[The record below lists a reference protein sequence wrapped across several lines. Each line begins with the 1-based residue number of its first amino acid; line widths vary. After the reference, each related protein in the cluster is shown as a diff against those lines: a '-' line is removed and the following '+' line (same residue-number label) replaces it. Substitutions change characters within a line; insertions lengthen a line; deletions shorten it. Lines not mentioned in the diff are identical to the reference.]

1 MTIKYILHLFVVAL
15 LLCFNGNL
23 AAQEAP
29 TDVQGKLVEQG
40 NRIAQPKMESTAS
53 TSIITSDEIMKSSAQ
68 NTSNA
73 LYGRGLGLTA
83 LQNDGLDY
91 SANTTFNIRGLGSFY
106 NNNPLVLVDGF
117 ERPLSTLT
125 REEIE
130 SITVLKDAASLSLYG
145 FRGSNGVILVK
156 TKTGN
161 IGKTKI
167 DVSYDQAFLQQT
179 RKPQMADAQT
189 YAKAVNEALTNDG
202 ATNLRYTANEIAAFK
217 SGAFPDFYANV
228 NWLDEVLKDNA
239 MSNIYNISING
250 GSKVVRYNTII
261 NLQNHDSYIKPENI
275 VSSFSSQNKY
285 SKLNIRTNLDVQ
297 LSKTTNFSV
306 KLLGLI
312 SESNR
317 PGTQITDLMPRLYNT
332 PAAAFPVKT
341 STNEWGGS
349 DTWTNNPVAM
359 VAARGYG
366 KTNARTLLADWTV
379 SQDLSAITKGLSAE
393 LRVGFDN
400 SADYWESMS
409 QTYRYVK
416 NTTQLTPEGD
426 ALLNT
431 AVPIIVGTNS
441 SPTYTSSLG
450 SQWRNFGAFAKV
462 QYERNWENVKLNSQL
477 MFLHDQYIGNGQFQ
491 TSNRER
497 ANIYTHLGLFN
508 KYFVDLSLTGSGT
521 NRLEPGNNMG
531 LFPAV
536 SSAWV
541 VSNESFLKN
550 IKAIDFLKIRASYG
564 VVGNDYTTSNEL
576 FKQTYGTGGSY
587 FFTDNYTSTAGM
599 TELRLATTGLTYE
612 KSHKT
617 NVGIEGRFWNL
628 IDVTAE
634 AYYDR
639 RTDILVSTSGT
650 VSSVLGATASMSN
663 DGIIDNKGIEIG
675 LNVNNDKGDFKY
687 NVGALF
693 TYAKSIIVNRNEGF
707 VPYDYLKQTGK
718 PVNQLFG
725 YEALGFFTDAAD
737 IAASPTQLLSTVVPG
752 DIKFKDQN
760 NDNKINEQD
769 KVALGYN
776 TVSPEIYFS
785 VNFNFEYKGLGVDAN
800 FQGVGNYSAV
810 LNTSSMFWPLRN
822 NTNISNYYYENRWT
836 PDNQDAL
843 FPRLSTLQN
852 DNNYN
857 TNSVWL
863 RDRSFVKLRT
873 AEVYYKLPD
882 NLLESTFV
890 SKAKLYVRGMNL
902 LSFDNLK
909 IVDPEAYGNVLPL
922 SASVHLGVNLTF

>member
-1 MTIKYILHLFVVAL
+1 MNIKYNLHLFVVVL
-15 LLCFNGNL
+15 FLCFNGFVF
-23 AAQEAP
+23 AQQLTTNEQE
-29 TDVQGKLVEQG
+29 VLVEQG
-40 NRIAQPKMESTAS
+40 NRISQTKKESTAS
-53 TSIITSDEIMKSSAQ
+53 SSVITSDEIMKSSAL

-73 LYGRGLGLTA
+73 LYGRGLGLTT
-83 LQNDGLDY
+83 LQNDGLEFNI
-91 SANTTFNIRGLGSFY
+91 NTSFNIRGTGSFY
-106 NNNPLVLVDGF
+106 STNPLVLVDGF
-117 ERPLSTLT
+117 ERPLNTLT
-125 REEIE
+125 KEEIE
-130 SITVLKDAASLSLYG
+130 SITILKDAASLSLYG
-145 FRGSNGVILVK
+145 FRGSNGVLLVK
-156 TKTGN
+156 TKTGVV
-161 IGKTKI
+161 GKTKI
-167 DVSYDQAFLQQT
+167 VVSYDQAFLQQS
-179 RKPQMADAQT
+179 RKPEFADAQT

-202 ATNLRYTANEIAAFK
+202 IAPRYNNNEIEAFK
-217 SGAFPDFYANV
+217 SGRFPDYYPNV

-261 NLQNHDSYIKPENI
+261 NLQNHDSYIKPGNI

-317 PGTQITDLMPRLYNT
+317 PGTQIADIMTRLYNT

-359 VAARGYG
+359 ISARGYG
-366 KTNARTLLADWTV
+366 KTNQRTLLADWTV
-379 SQDLSAITKGLSAE
+379 TQDLSVLTKGLSAE
-393 LRVGFDN
+393 LSVGFDN

-409 QTYRYVK
+409 QTYRYQK
-416 NTTQLTPEGD
+416 NTAQFDVALDTLKNKVSTP
-426 ALLNT
+426 
-431 AVPIIVGTNS
+431 VGTNS
-441 SPTYTSSLG
+441 SPTYSSSLG
-450 SQWRNFGAFAKV
+450 SQWRSFGAFGKI
-462 QYERNWENVKLNSQL
+462 QYERNWEKIKINSQL
-477 MFLHDQYIGNGQFQ
+477 MFMHDQYVGNGQFSTQ
-491 TSNRER
+491 NRER
-497 ANIYTHLGLFN
+497 INAYTHLGFYDR
-508 KYFVDLSLTGSGT
+508 YFVDLSLTGHGT
-521 NRLEPGNNMG
+521 NRLESGNNIG

-541 VSNESFLKN
+541 ISNESFLKN
-550 IKAIDFLKIRASYG
+550 VKAIDFLKIRASYG

-576 FKQTYGTGGSY
+576 YKQTYGTGGSY
-587 FFTDNYTSTAGM
+587 FFSDNYTSTAGM

-617 NVGIEGRFWNL
+617 NIGIEGRFWNL
-628 IDVTAE
+628 IDLVAE

-650 VSSVLGATASMSN
+650 VSGVLGATASMSN
-663 DGIIDNKGIEIG
+663 DGIIDNKGLEIG
-675 LNVNNDKGDFKY
+675 LNINNDKGDFKY
-687 NVGALF
+687 NVGAQF
-693 TYAKSIIVNRNEGF
+693 TYTKSIIVNRNEGF

-718 PVNQLFG
+718 AVNQSFG
-725 YEALGFFTDAAD
+725 YEGIGYFKDAAD
-737 IAASPTQLLSTVVPG
+737 IAASPVQLLSTVVPG

-760 NDNKINEQD
+760 NDSKINEQD
-769 KVALGYN
+769 RVPLGYN

-836 PDNQDAL
+836 PDNQNAL

-873 AEVYYKLPD
+873 CELYYKLSED
-882 NLLESTFV
+882 VLASTFI

-902 LSFDNLK
+902 FSIDNLK
-909 IVDPEAYGNVLPL
+909 IVDPEAYGTVLPL

>member
-1 MTIKYILHLFVVAL
+1 MS
-15 LLCFNGNL
+15 
-23 AAQEAP
+23 AQEAI
-29 TDVQGKLVEQG
+29 TSKQDEFVEQG
-40 NRIAQPKMESTAS
+40 NRIAQPKKESSAS
-53 TSIITSDEIMKSSAQ
+53 TTIITSDEIMKSSAL
-68 NTSNA
+68 NASNA
-73 LYGRGLGLTA
+73 LYGLGLGLTA
-83 LQNDGLDY
+83 LQNEGLEFQD
-91 SANTTFNIRGLGSFY
+91 NTTFNMRGIGSFY

-125 REEIE
+125 KEEIE
-130 SITVLKDAASLSLYG
+130 SITILKDAASLALYG
-145 FRGSNGVILVK
+145 FRGSNGVLLVK
-156 TKTGN
+156 TKTGA

-167 DVSYDQAFLQQT
+167 EVSYDQAFLQQR
-179 RKPQMADAQT
+179 RKPQFANAQT
-189 YAKAVNEALTNDG
+189 YAIAVNEALTNDG
-202 ATNLRYTANEIAAFK
+202 IATRYNDNEIAAFN
-217 SGAFPDFYANV
+217 SGKFPDQYPNV
-228 NWLDEVLKDNA
+228 NWMDEVLKDNA

-261 NLQNHDSYIKPENI
+261 NLQNHDSYMKPENI

-285 SKLNIRTNLDVQ
+285 SKLTIRTNLDVQ

-317 PGTQITDLMPRLYNT
+317 PGTQITDIMPRLYNT

-341 STNEWGGS
+341 STGEWGGS

-359 VAARGYG
+359 IAARGYG
-366 KTNARTLLADWTV
+366 KANQRTLLADWTV
-379 SQDLSAITKGLSAE
+379 SQDLSGLAKGLSAE
-393 LRVGFDN
+393 LSVGFDN

-409 QTYRYVK
+409 QTYRYQK
-416 NTTQLTPEGD
+416 NTAQID
-426 ALLNT
+426 V
-431 AVPIIVGTNS
+431 AVDTLINKTSTLVGTNS
-441 SPTYTSSLG
+441 SPNYSSSLG
-450 SQWRNFGAFAKV
+450 SQWRSFGAFGKI
-462 QYERNWENVKLNSQL
+462 QYEKSWENFKLNSQM
-477 MFLHDQYIGNGQFQ
+477 MFMHDQYIGNGQFSTQ
-491 TSNRER
+491 NRER
-497 ANIYTHLGLFN
+497 INLYTHLGFFD
-508 KYFVDLSLTGSGT
+508 KYFVDLSLTGQGS
-521 NRLEPGNNMG
+521 NRLEPGNNIG

-541 VSNESFLKN
+541 LSNESFLKN
-550 IKAIDFLKIRASYG
+550 VKAIDYLKIRASYG

-617 NVGIEGRFWNL
+617 NLGIEGRFWNL

-650 VSSVLGATASMSN
+650 VSGVLGATASMAN

-675 LNVNNDKGDFKY
+675 LDVNSQKGDFKY
-687 NVGALF
+687 NVGAQF
-693 TYAKSIIVNRNEGF
+693 TYAKSIVVNRNEGF
-707 VPYDYLKQTGK
+707 VQYDYLKQTGK
-718 PVNQLFG
+718 AVNQLFG

-737 IAASPTQLLSTVVPG
+737 IAASPAQLLSTVVPG

-760 NDNKINEQD
+760 NDNKINELD

-785 VNFNFEYKGLGVDAN
+785 VNFNLEYKGLGVDAN
-800 FQGVGNYSAV
+800 FQGVANYSAV
-810 LNTSSMFWPLRN
+810 LNTTSMFWPLRN

-836 PDNQDAL
+836 PDHQNAM
-843 FPRLSTLQN
+843 FPRLSMAQN
-852 DNNYN
+852 DNNFN
-857 TNSVWL
+857 TNSVWVK
-863 RDRSFVKLRT
+863 DRSFVKLRT
-873 AEVYYKLPD
+873 AEVYYKLPE

-909 IVDPEAYGNVLPL
+909 IVDPEAYGTVLPL
-922 SASVHLGVNLTF
+922 SASVHVGVNLTF